1 MSPRHLSILI
11 AAIAALGGAVMLAQP
26 SGLLSQSIAQAPA
39 SPRLSEGAN
48 WLQDLNLTAEQLR
61 EIETIRGRYKN
72 QLADKRQAMQ
82 QARQQLRN
90 VMASDAPADQVRQ
103 QFTQVKSL
111 KQQLVDTHFES
122 MLAIREVLT
131 PEQRQKFADRMQE
144 RGGKFRGRMRGM

>member
-11 AAIAALGGAVMLAQP
+11 AAIAALGGAVILAQP
-26 SGLLSQSIAQAPA
+26 SGILSQSIAQAPA
-39 SPRLSEGAN
+39 TPRLPEGAG
-48 WLQDLNLTAEQLR
+48 WLQDLNLTSEQLR
-61 EIETIRGRYKN
+61 QIETIHGRYKN
-72 QLADKRQAMQ
+72 QLTEKRQAMQ
-82 QARQQLRN
+82 QARQQLRD

-103 QFTQVKSL
+103 QFTQVKTL

-131 PEQRQKFADRMQE
+131 LEQRQKLADRMQE